1 MHNINIQDKVIDL
14 FFSREYDYALR
25 IIRTLAEN
33 GQLSVGR
40 ICENE
45 HIPQPFAYKILKK
58 LETAQLV
65 EGRRGSQ
72 GGYIIKASLDSITF
86 YDVYTVING
95 DIYIGECMQLGYIC
109 PNNSE
114 GKKCMLYNELRRLQ
128 NEFIRSMR
136 EQSLSQVLDLY

>member
-1 MHNINIQDKVIDL
+1 MIAL

-25 IIRTLAEN
+25 IIRALAEN

-65 EGRRGSQ
+65 EGRRGAQ
-72 GGYIIKASLDSITF
+72 GGYGIKASLDSFTL
-86 YDVYTVING
+86 YDVYIVING
-95 DIYIGECMQLGYIC
+95 DIYVGDCMQQGYVC
-109 PNNSE
+109 PNNA
-114 GKKCMLYNELRRLQ
+114 GDKNCMIHSGMRRLQ
-128 NEFIRSMR
+128 DEFARSMR
-136 EQSLSQVLDLY
+136 EQSLSQVLDL